1 MNELD
6 KISWKYEVYLSD
18 TMQSDYKTFLEGE
31 DGNSRFIFDDIDD
44 LFSKIVNDYPDL
56 SQFQIKNLV
65 MIFERFDKIRQL
77 IDPNRLKSFDYYVN
91 EDDNELLL
99 FRDTSQYVVNL
110 IIHQEDD
117 ITFSVISKSNSND
130 DKLHFLENESEIGG
144 IFYSFFSY

>member
-1 MNELD
+1 MD
-6 KISWKYEVYLSD
+6 KMK
-18 TMQSDYKTFLEGE
+18 K
-31 DGNSRFIFDDIDD
+31 
-44 LFSKIVNDYPDL
+44 DYPDL

-117 ITFSVISKSNSND
+117 IAFSVISKSNSND
-130 DKLHFLENESEIGG
+130 DKLHFLENESEIEG
-144 IFYSFFSY
+144 ILYSFFSY